1 MKYFFNMIITVFVLL
16 IFAGCSSP
24 KMIDTSYDR
33 RNTVMDLDY
42 RDFEKAA
49 RDAVASMLESG
60 AVNKPEGGRYVL
72 AISDIENK
80 TPRRFD
86 TDQLVKKIRVALLK
100 SGKVVT
106 TTAISGNGI
115 EDDMTYKV
123 RQLRQS
129 EEFNQD
135 NIAGRG
141 EMIAPELSLSGKIL
155 QRDIKISKRKKQ
167 VEYYLQLTLTELKH
181 GLALWENETLIV
193 KEGSR

>member
-1 MKYFFNMIITVFVLL
+1 MKYFFYVIISVFVLL
-16 IFAGCSSP
+16 SFAGCSSP

>member
-1 MKYFFNMIITVFVLL
+1 MKYFFSVIITVFVLL
-16 IFAGCSSP
+16 SFAGCSSP

-49 RDAVASMLESG
+49 RNAVASMLESG

-129 EEFNQD
+129 EEFSQD

-167 VEYYLQLTLTELKH
+167 VEYYLQLTLTELRH